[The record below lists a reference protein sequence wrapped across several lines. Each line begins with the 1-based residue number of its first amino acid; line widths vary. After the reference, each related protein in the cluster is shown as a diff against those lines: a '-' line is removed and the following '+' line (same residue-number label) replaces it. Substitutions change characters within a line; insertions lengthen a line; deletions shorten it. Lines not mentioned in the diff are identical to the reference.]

1 MCCWIACLSWY
12 ILALVLLIFIWH
24 SDEGS
29 CSEAHCNFRPTN
41 GRYQQNLYCACL
53 LHMETCIQTHISR
66 LWYIYIWT
74 ILPNCDVWGMIC
86 WVGFDWWRPTQNLW
100 VWHIATGLRTR
111 RGVSGC
117 ARSHRHP
124 PQTHHVSVDV
134 SMADM
139 DFISAYTLAWTGM
152 WQWRC
157 MSTSPLLSMTALLHW
172 DLSLTPDRKL
182 LERRRAS
189 CSKTLSWCSG
199 GVWFHSSWERWIII
213 NPWAWTNI
221 YKHCTDGKK

>member
-66 LWYIYIWT
+66 PQIYIWT

-86 WVGFDWWRPTQNLW
+86 WVGFD
-100 VWHIATGLRTR
+100 
-111 RGVSGC
+111 
-117 ARSHRHP
+117 
-124 PQTHHVSVDV
+124 
-134 SMADM
+134 
-139 DFISAYTLAWTGM
+139 
-152 WQWRC
+152 
-157 MSTSPLLSMTALLHW
+157 LLETYPALV
-172 DLSLTPDRKL
+172 SLTHSNRSPYKKRCL
-182 LERRRAS
+182 RL
-189 CSKTLSWCSG
+189 CPLSQTSTTNPSRISWRLYGRHGFHFSIHSG
-199 GVWFHSSWERWIII
+199 MDWHVTMKVYEYLSFAEHDSSFALGPFIDPRQE
-213 NPWAWTNI
+213 AAGET
-221 YKHCTDGKK
+221 KGFLQ